1 MMNRTVKKELNIERL
16 KDKMIQK
23 MTALKATTQ
32 KVEIQKQ
39 INMQTEKLIKTAMK
53 MNIKKA
59 KKLNMQKIPNNVNT
73 LLLQSKI

>member
-53 MNIKKA
+53 MNIKKSEEVEHA
-59 KKLNMQKIPNNVNT
+59 EDPK
-73 LLLQSKI
+73 